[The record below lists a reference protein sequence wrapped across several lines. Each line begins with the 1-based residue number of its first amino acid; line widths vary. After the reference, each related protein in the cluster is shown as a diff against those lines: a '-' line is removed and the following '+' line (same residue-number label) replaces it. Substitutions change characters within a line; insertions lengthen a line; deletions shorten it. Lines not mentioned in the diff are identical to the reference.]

1 MTHSFDVELAKEV
14 GIEKA
19 LILKEL
25 QNLIE
30 YKSNNQLDIRD
41 GRAWVYY
48 SSQALAKKFP
58 YMKASSIRRWMDEL
72 EDDGY
77 IESGFFS
84 SDKRDRVKWYHIK
97 SMSDCIDQ
105 NEQCSIDQNEQC
117 NIYDTTLSEY
127 TTQTKDNTHTFDSA
141 CKNKNT
147 IGFDTFWQE
156 YPVHV
161 NKKKAMSIYAK
172 LSDNDK
178 SELLG
183 RLSSW
188 LAYKPFESYRPP
200 NPDTFLR
207 NRRWEDEVP
216 TSGKPVKTEV
226 DNDPRNQW

>member
-105 NEQCSIDQNEQC
+105 NEQSSIDQNEQC
-117 NIYDTTLSEY
+117 NIYDTPHSKY
-127 TTQTKDNTHTFDSA
+127 TPHSKDINIPFGD
-141 CKNKNT
+141 
-147 IGFDTFWQE
+147 FWNLYE
-156 YPVHV
+156 
-161 NKKKAMSIYAK
+161 KKRGNAAK
-172 LSDNDK
+172 LEAKWNRLKDDERQAIMDYIPKYKQAQPDK
-178 SELLG
+178 Q
-183 RLSSW
+183 
-188 LAYKPFESYRPP
+188 YRKDPA
-200 NPDTFLR
+200 TFLN
-207 NRRWEDEVP
+207 NRAWEDEIIGLKEGIHAP
-216 TSGKPVKTEV
+216 DKKKLYTDEHPE
-226 DNDPRNQW
+226 DNQW